1 VTTFTWLQAVQIT
14 VTLGGFAFAIWQ
26 LRREYRWRRKQFALH
41 ILAEWNEKTDKHRR
55 GVEEGLPGLLDADPE
70 ESVSEVTEERAEAIY
85 RAKRG
90 DTDRELR
97 THIVELLNYGEYVAV
112 SYAERVGDR
121 KILMES
127 FGRTITRWYRQLE
140 PYVRVTARHRGFN
153 PWQPLGKFVADF
165 EHARR
170 GQRPGLAHN
179 DLRYSTRSSRSV
191 RVS

>member
-1 VTTFTWLQAVQIT
+1 MERED
-14 VTLGGFAFAIWQ
+14 
-26 LRREYRWRRKQFALH
+26 RRSPQGK
-41 ILAEWNEKTDKHRR
+41 
-55 GVEEGLPGLLDADPE
+55 EGLPGLLDADPE
-70 ESVSEVTEERAEAIY
+70 ESVAKVTEERAEAIY

-121 KILMES
+121 KILMAS

-153 PWQPLGKFVADF
+153 PWQPIGRFVADF
-165 EHARR
+165 EVAGREHPRGLLTTTSDTRR
-170 GQRPGLAHN
+170 
-179 DLRYSTRSSRSV
+179 DLPAPPP
-191 RVS
+191 